1 MAECTT
7 RPLYQDKKELE
18 AKTERHITILV
29 ENTRQEDKRRRSQ
42 FPSLSL
48 IYPQPQGR
56 HVPLLPRLSACVP
69 SPPYPHPHQQH
80 PTPSLCHPHR
90 TRQDASACSRSQ
102 LARELDD
109 RAQRGTARF
118 RERVDQR
125 ASHWQKAA
133 RLPVCKDKQP
143 ACRCAWPF

>member
-7 RPLYQDKKELE
+7 RPQYQDKKELE
-18 AKTERHITILV
+18 AKTERHIIILV
-29 ENTRQEDKRRRSQ
+29 ENTTKVAKPTPLTLLYIPSTARTTRSITSKALRVRSLT
-42 FPSLSL
+42 SLST
-48 IYPQPQGR
+48 R
-56 HVPLLPRLSACVP
+56 
-69 SPPYPHPHQQH
+69 PHQQH

-109 RAQRGTARF
+109 RAQRSTARF

-125 ASHWQKAA
+125 ASQKAA
-133 RLPVCKDKQP
+133 RLHVRKDKQP